1 MEFFEVLEN
10 RRSIRSYTPEVI
22 EKEKL
27 EKILAAINCAPS
39 AGNLQAYEVVL
50 IRDAKQKKK
59 IAEACLGQNF
69 VSEGSV
75 ILVFC
80 ANLSA
85 SSSRYGSR
93 GIGLYAIQDATIA
106 CTYAQLAC
114 TAQGLSSCWIGA
126 FNEKKVAE
134 AINAPKEVK
143 IIAVL
148 PIGYPAKAPVKTS
161 RREIGELVREEKF

>member
-1 MEFFEVLEN
+1 MDFFDVLKN
-10 RRSIRSYTPEVI
+10 RRSVRGYTPEII
-22 EKEKL
+22 EEEKL
-27 EKILAAINCAPS
+27 KKILEAVNCAPS

-50 IRDAKQKKK
+50 IRDAKQRKR
-59 IAEACLGQNF
+59 IAEACLGQDF
-69 VSEGSV
+69 IAEAAV

-80 ANLSA
+80 ANLEV

-126 FNEKKVAE
+126 FNEKKAAE
-134 AINAPKEVK
+134 AISAPKEVK
-143 IIAVL
+143 IVAVL
-148 PIGYPAKAPVKTS
+148 PVGYPAKAPVETT
-161 RREIGELVREEKF
+161 RREISELVKEEKF